1 MTATAPQ
8 AREASG
14 PPARG
19 RFVTFEGG
27 EGAGKS
33 SQIAHLAE
41 RLRGRGLDVVVT
53 REPGGSPGAE
63 CIRHVLL
70 TGAAEVFGPLA
81 EACLFAAARA
91 DHVDLTIRPAL
102 ARGAWVL
109 SDRFYDSSR
118 VYQGDGGVAPQTLRL
133 LEEVAVD
140 EVRPDLTLLLDVPAE
155 IGLARAGSRRGGG
168 DADRFEKEDVG
179 VHERRRRAF
188 LAIAAEEPW
197 RFAVIDATAA
207 PAEVAET
214 IWRTVGHRL
223 GLPAAVEAE

>member
-1 MTATAPQ
+1 MTAT
-8 AREASG
+8 
-14 PPARG
+14 PPAPRAPLVPPPRG

-63 CIRHVLL
+63 CVRHVLL
-70 TGAAEVFGPLA
+70 TGAAEAFGPLA

-91 DHVDLTIRPAL
+91 DHVDRTIRPGL

-118 VYQGDGGVAPQTLRL
+118 VYQGDGGVAPDMLRL
-133 LEEVAVD
+133 LEAVAVE

-155 IGLARAGSRRGGG
+155 IGLARAGSRRGLGE
-168 DADRFEKEDVG
+168 ADRFEKEDVA
-179 VHERRRRAF
+179 VHEGRRRAF
-188 LAIAAEEPW
+188 LELAAQEPH
-197 RFAVIDATAA
+197 RFTVIDATAA
-207 PAEVAET
+207 PTEVSEA
-214 IWRTVGHRL
+214 IWRAVGNRL
-223 GLPAAVEAE
+223 GLPAATEAG